1 MRSVLSHLALSSIA
15 LLLLTPMALLLVQA
29 LDSSSLEHWQH
40 LLDTWLGEALINTLL
55 LAAISVGGAL
65 LLGASLAWMTLV
77 YRFPG
82 SRLLTWLLILPLALP
97 PYVVAMMTGWW
108 LDSGGTLHLWLSQHG
123 LVRHWP
129 DIRTLPLLGGLFA
142 LLFMPYVFLLARAS
156 FQRQGVA
163 AFEAARALGLPP
175 VVAFGRVVLPIARPA
190 LLAGAALVIMETLA
204 DYGASS
210 LFSVPTLTQAIYRSW
225 FNMGDAVLAA
235 QLSLTLI
242 SGVALALLL
251 LNRTSLQGQHASSKL
266 TGAPRQM
273 RPLSALLAA
282 LLGWGVFA
290 LAFALP
296 VGLLLWQASNVI
308 SGTPWD
314 PEKLLHWLSNS
325 LLLAIITALLA
336 SLLAGWAGWMAYRN
350 PHNPWQN
357 SQIRLL
363 ALGYGVPG
371 TALAVAILLTW
382 QTLGLAAGAAA
393 LIFAYLV
400 RFLSLSLHSTQA
412 GLSQLSPRLLEAAR
426 LHGHSAWQ
434 QHRRIT
440 LPLLA
445 PHLLAGALM
454 VAVEVL
460 KELPAT
466 LMLRPF
472 NFDTLAVIAYQYAQD
487 ERQDEAAMAALL
499 IVCASLLGLLIV
511 KWLEKRHSP
520 ISA

>member
-1 MRSVLSHLALSSIA
+1 MRARLSQLALSAIA
-15 LLLLTPMALLLVQA
+15 LLLLTPLALLLGQA
-29 LDSSSLEHWQH
+29 LDSSSLAHWQH

-55 LAAISVGGAL
+55 LAGISVSGAL
-65 LLGASLAWMTLV
+65 LLGTSLAWMTLV

-82 SRLLTWLLILPLALP
+82 SQLLTWLLILPLALP

-108 LDSGGTLHLWLSQHG
+108 LDSGGSLHLWLSQLG

-175 VVAFGRVVLPIARPA
+175 LAAFGRVVLPIARPA

-251 LNRTSLQGQHASSKL
+251 LNRSSVQGQHASSKL
-266 TGAPRQM
+266 AGAPRQM
-273 RPLSALLAA
+273 RPLSALLAT
-282 LLGWGVFA
+282 LMGWGVFL

-296 VGLLLWQASNVI
+296 VGLLVWQASDVTDALWRH
-308 SGTPWD
+308 G
-314 PEKLLHWLSNS
+314 KLLDWLGNS
-325 LLLAIITALLA
+325 LLLALTTALLA
-336 SLLAGWAGWMAYRN
+336 ALLAGWAGWLAYRN
-350 PHNPWQN
+350 PQSAWQQ

-382 QTLGLAAGAAA
+382 QALGLAAGAAA
-393 LIFAYLV
+393 LVFAYLV

-426 LHGHSAWQ
+426 LHGHSPWQ

-454 VAVEVL
+454 VTVEVL

-499 IVCASLLGLLIV
+499 IVLASLLGLFIV
-511 KWLEKRHSP
+511 KWLEQRNSP
-520 ISA
+520 ASP